1 MAGLV
6 YYMVAMWSKSKVGR
20 LLLLVLVGVP
30 LIEIAVFIQ
39 VGGIIGLWPTI
50 AVVVLTA
57 VIGAALLRQQGS
69 ATLTRAQREMAEHR
83 IPVRELFDAVCLLLA
98 GALLLT
104 PGFVT
109 DLAGFALLVP
119 LVRRTLGMR
128 LWRLVQRHADFRA
141 GGGFETGPTGSPP
154 VIDGDFQELDPGRGD
169 EPRAGRG

>member
-1 MAGLV
+1 M
-6 YYMVAMWSKSKVGR
+6 GR
-20 LLLLVLVGVP
+20 ILLLALVGVP

-39 VGGIIGLWPTI
+39 VGGVIGLWPTI

-57 VIGAALLRQQGS
+57 VIGAALLRQQGM
-69 ATLTRAQREMAEHR
+69 ATLMRAQRELAENR
-83 IPVRELFDAVCLLLA
+83 VPVRELFDAVCLLLG

-109 DLAGFALLVP
+109 DLAGFSLLVP
-119 LVRRTLGMR
+119 PVRRTLGMR
-128 LWRLVQRHADFRA
+128 LWRLLQSHGDFRVHSP
-141 GGGFETGPTGSPP
+141 GGGFEDGPVNGPP

>member
-1 MAGLV
+1 
-6 YYMVAMWSKSKVGR
+6 MVARWSKSKVGR

-57 VIGAALLRQQGS
+57 VIGAALLREQGS
-69 ATLTRAQREMAEHR
+69 ATLTRAQREMAERR

-109 DLAGFALLVP
+109 DL
-119 LVRRTLGMR
+119 
-128 LWRLVQRHADFRA
+128 
-141 GGGFETGPTGSPP
+141 
-154 VIDGDFQELDPGRGD
+154 
-169 EPRAGRG
+169 